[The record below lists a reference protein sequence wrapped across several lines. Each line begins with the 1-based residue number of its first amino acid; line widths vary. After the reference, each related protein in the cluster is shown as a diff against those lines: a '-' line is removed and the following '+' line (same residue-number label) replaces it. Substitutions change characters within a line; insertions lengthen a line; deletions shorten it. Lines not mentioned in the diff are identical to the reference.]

1 VPTTDGLQP
10 TETAVLVLVP
20 EAERVVASHRAD
32 LDPASGLGV
41 PAHVTVLYPF
51 VPPERVDDGV
61 ISDLAGAVSSVA
73 CFDVTFAR
81 LRWFERSV
89 LWLAPEPAD
98 PFVALTAAVQR
109 AFPRY
114 LPYRGA
120 HPDLVPHLTI
130 GQNQPYPAFESA
142 CRAIRPSLPFTAR
155 ISSAVLMQG
164 SLEPGTWCVA
174 AELPLAGNAAR

>member
-1 VPTTDGLQP
+1 
-10 TETAVLVLVP
+10 VLVLVP
-20 EAERVVASHRAD
+20 EAESVVAGHRAD

-61 ISDLAGAVSSVA
+61 ISDLAGAVGSVT

-89 LWLAPEPAD
+89 LWLAPEPAG
-98 PFVALTAAVQR
+98 PFLELTAAVQR

-114 LPYRGA
+114 LPYGGA
-120 HPDLVPHLTI
+120 HTDLVPHLTI
-130 GQNQPYPAFESA
+130 GKDRPDRVLELAE
-142 CRAIRPSLPFTAR
+142 RAIEPSLPFTAR
-155 ISSAVLMQG
+155 VSSAVLMEG
-164 SLEPGTWCVA
+164 SLDPGTWRVV
-174 AELPLAGNAAR
+174 AELPLAGNATR